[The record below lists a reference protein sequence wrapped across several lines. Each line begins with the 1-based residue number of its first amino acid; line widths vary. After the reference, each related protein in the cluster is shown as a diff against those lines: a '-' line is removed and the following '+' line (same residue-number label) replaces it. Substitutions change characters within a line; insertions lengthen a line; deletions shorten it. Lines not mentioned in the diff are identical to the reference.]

1 MRWTLYGIPRTVKQK
16 FGVITSGSIGDTLW
30 KVLVVVVLLTIGLGL
45 VALGPI
51 GAVVGGILIATLVSD
66 DVRAFVDD
74 VWNRRWAEI
83 EAPL

>member
-16 FGVITSGSIGDTLW
+16 FGAITRGSIGDTLW
-30 KVLVVVVLLTIGLGL
+30 KLFVVAVLLTIGLGL

-74 VWNRRWAEI
+74 VWNRRWAEV
-83 EAPL
+83 EAPF